1 MLTKFQAEVD
11 KLLECS
17 VCLEEFKQ
25 PKMLKCQHS
34 FCLNPCLKNMSK
46 VEARP
51 NGGLWTALQCAICCQ
66 KHFVDDLNTLP
77 DFLLLKNLIQIR
89 KNQLESTEN
98 ADTGIISIS
107 KGEVLTLKKF
117 NDFLKLNFKLK
128 KVTL

>member
-11 KLLECS
+11 NLLECS

-34 FCLNPCLKNMSK
+34 FCHNPCLKNMSK
-46 VEARP
+46 VEAIP
-51 NGGLWTALQCAICCQ
+51 NGELWTVLQCAICRQ
-66 KHFVDDLNTLP
+66 KDFVDDSNHDLNTLP

-98 ADTGIISIS
+98 ADTGIILIS
-107 KGEVLTLKKF
+107 KGEELTLKKF
-117 NDFLKLNFKLK
+117 NDFLKLNFP
-128 KVTL
+128 